1 MAKVSMSMNLPA
13 SADKVWDLIGGFN
26 ALPNWH
32 PAVERSEVEGEGKGS
47 VRTLH
52 LAGGAVERSEVEGEG
67 KGSVRTLHLAGGG
80 TITERLEQIDDA
92 GQVYSYSILSS
103 PLPVANYTGT
113 IRLKESADGSGCAVE
128 WESDF
133 QADGAPEGDAVQVIQ
148 GIYQAGFDNLK
159 KMFGG

>member
-1 MAKVSMSMNLPA
+1 MAKVSMSVNLPA

-26 ALPNWH
+26 ALPDWH
-32 PAVERSEVEGEGKGS
+32 PAVEKSEVEGDG
-47 VRTLH
+47 T
-52 LAGGAVERSEVEGEG
+52 
-67 KGSVRTLHLAGGG
+67 GSVRTLHLAGGG
-80 TITERLEQIDDA
+80 TITERLVQLDDA
-92 GQVYSYSILSS
+92 GRVYSYSILSS

-113 IRLKESADGSGCAVE
+113 IRLKESADGSGCALE

-133 QADGAPEGDAVQVIQ
+133 EAAGAPEGDAVQVIQ